1 MEKSIKTQ
9 KLRTTKGN
17 NNKDA
22 NKCFKKTKQDVF
34 QMKISSRN
42 CIVLNVFRQK
52 KKKKEEEEE
61 EDAPSGFESSPVQN
75 MEKKKKTK
83 QPLIFYVHN

>member
-52 KKKKEEEEE
+52 KK
-61 EDAPSGFESSPVQN
+61 N
-75 MEKKKKTK
+75 RKKKMLLRDSNPLPSKTWK
-83 QPLIFYVHN
+83 KRKRLNNH

>member
-1 MEKSIKTQ
+1 MDKSIKTQ
-9 KLRTTKGN
+9 KLRTTKGNN

-52 KKKKEEEEE
+52 KKKNRGRRRCSFGIRILSRPKHGKKEK
-61 EDAPSGFESSPVQN
+61 D
-75 MEKKKKTK
+75 
-83 QPLIFYVHN
+83 

>member
-1 MEKSIKTQ
+1 MDKSIKTQ
-9 KLRTTKGN
+9 KLRTTKRN

-52 KKKKEEEEE
+52 KKKKR
-61 EDAPSGFESSPVQN
+61 
-75 MEKKKKTK
+75 KKKKMLLRDSN
-83 QPLIFYVHN
+83 PLPSKTWKKRKRLNNH

>member
-1 MEKSIKTQ
+1 MDKSIKTQ
-9 KLRTTKGN
+9 KLRTTKGNN

-52 KKKKEEEEE
+52 KKKRERGRRRCSFGIRILSRPKHGKKEK
-61 EDAPSGFESSPVQN
+61 D
-75 MEKKKKTK
+75 
-83 QPLIFYVHN
+83 

>member
-1 MEKSIKTQ
+1 MDKSIKTQ
-9 KLRTTKGN
+9 KLRTTKRN

-52 KKKKEEEEE
+52 NKK
-61 EDAPSGFESSPVQN
+61 
-75 MEKKKKTK
+75 
-83 QPLIFYVHN
+83 

>member
-1 MEKSIKTQ
+1 MDKSIKTQ
-9 KLRTTKGN
+9 KLRTTKRN

-52 KKKKEEEEE
+52 KKKK
-61 EDAPSGFESSPVQN
+61 
-75 MEKKKKTK
+75 KKKKMLLRDSN
-83 QPLIFYVHN
+83 PLPSKTWKKRKRLNNH

>member
-52 KKKKEEEEE
+52 KKKR
-61 EDAPSGFESSPVQN
+61 
-75 MEKKKKTK
+75 KKKMLLRDSNPLPSKTWK
-83 QPLIFYVHN
+83 KRKRLNNH

>member
-52 KKKKEEEEE
+52 NKK
-61 EDAPSGFESSPVQN
+61 
-75 MEKKKKTK
+75 
-83 QPLIFYVHN
+83 

>member
-9 KLRTTKGN
+9 KLRTTKRN

-52 KKKKEEEEE
+52 KKKR
-61 EDAPSGFESSPVQN
+61 
-75 MEKKKKTK
+75 KKKMLLRDSNPLPSKTWK
-83 QPLIFYVHN
+83 KRKRLNNH

>member
-52 KKKKEEEEE
+52 KKRGRRRCSFGIRILSRPKHGKKEK
-61 EDAPSGFESSPVQN
+61 D
-75 MEKKKKTK
+75 
-83 QPLIFYVHN
+83 